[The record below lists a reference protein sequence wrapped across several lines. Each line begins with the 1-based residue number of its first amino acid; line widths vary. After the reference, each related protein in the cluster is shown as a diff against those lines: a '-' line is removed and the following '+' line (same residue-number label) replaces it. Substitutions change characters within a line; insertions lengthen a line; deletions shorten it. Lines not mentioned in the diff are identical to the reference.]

1 MSGIRGLSHVIQQ
14 NSHLLQDCKLHDGKI
29 VIVGNILQNLILD
42 RGEETRECGGD
53 YLEYTKTLFDLFT
66 MLQQCHVTP
75 YVIMYSENDQDE
87 EIQQKKQVKKMEEQ
101 QQSLQEG
108 QRHKIRPLLTHEAFL
123 HVIHSLNLP
132 FFVQH
137 AKDLR
142 EVVILAND
150 LDCPVLCQV
159 SDFYAFLLK
168 AGFIPFKTLMWHLQV
183 GQQADGVSSYKYLN
197 CKIYFADNLTKCFP
211 GLKNDSLVAI
221 ATLFGNRY
229 LTKRE
234 IWKFYAKLL
243 EMPIQN
249 NLNLNFH
256 PKYPE
261 AMKVM
266 NWIAQQESLQS
277 IMEEVLECLTENKD
291 MVRESISKALDWFGL
306 ESNKHTQPLIEYFQG
321 IQKYHQVKTSPGVP
335 EWLTL
340 MYQRGEIS
348 VVIPRLISIPRNIF
362 FSQVEDVVSPSSF
375 ECATSLR
382 QVVYGILNSTCT
394 QGGQIEEIYRGKRSV
409 KSVHVD
415 PAKGTPSLLDIPLLD
430 MYLRKLIILDALKET
445 NGNVDLPA
453 DAEFF
458 TAIIKYCLENSNP
471 KLNEH
476 HVRALICCFLV
487 MNVKFESL
495 LSRAK
500 DRSAIQETVYMM
512 SKHTIAGLEEKWGSL
527 CQHNRQEYDIRVI
540 HAFAQFQA
548 CFLAALDLNQL
559 LLCPFPNL
567 NPARVIHGT
576 FLHNVFVKLAAN
588 TIPKS
593 VIEDLFDGN
602 QCFLEMFSKM
612 ESAVLDP
619 LFL

>member
-1 MSGIRGLSHVIQQ
+1 
-14 NSHLLQDCKLHDGKI
+14 
-29 VIVGNILQNLILD
+29 
-42 RGEETRECGGD
+42 
-53 YLEYTKTLFDLFT
+53 

-87 EIQQKKQVKKMEEQ
+87 EMQQKKQVKKMEEQ
-101 QQSLQEG
+101 HQSLQEG
-108 QRHKIRPLLTHEAFL
+108 QRHKTRPLLTHEAFL

-142 EVVILAND
+142 EAVILAND

-159 SDFYAFLLK
+159 SDFYVFPLK
-168 AGFIPFKTLMWHLQV
+168 AGYIPIKTLIWHLHV
-183 GQQADGVSSYKYLN
+183 EQQDGVSSYEYLN

-221 ATLFGNRY
+221 ATLLGNRY
-229 LTKRE
+229 LTKGD
-234 IWKFYAKLL
+234 IWSFYAKLL
-243 EMPIQN
+243 EMPMQN
-249 NLNLNFH
+249 NLNLNFQ

-261 AMKVM
+261 TMKLM
-266 NWIAQQESLQS
+266 NWIAQQDDLQS
-277 IMEEVLECLTENKD
+277 IMEGVLGCLTLNKEKA
-291 MVRESISKALDWFGL
+291 RELIAKSIDRFGL
-306 ESNKHTQPLIEYFQG
+306 DSIKHTQPLIEYFRG
-321 IQKYHQVKTSPGVP
+321 FQKYHQVKTAPGVP

-348 VVIPRLISIPRNIF
+348 VVIPRLISIPRNVF
-362 FSQVEDVVSPSSF
+362 FSQVEDLESPSSF

-382 QVVYGILNSTCT
+382 QVVYGILTSTCT
-394 QGGQIEEIYRGKRSV
+394 QSGQIEEIYREKRSV

-430 MYLRKLIILDALKET
+430 MYLRKLIILDTLKET

-458 TAIIKYCLENSNP
+458 TAIIEYCLENSNP

-500 DRSAIQETVYMM
+500 NKSAIQETMYRM
-512 SKHTIAGLEEKWGSL
+512 SMHTIASLEEKWGFL

-576 FLHNVFVKLAAN
+576 FLHNVFVKLA
-588 TIPKS
+588 TSTTPKL
-593 VIEDLFDGN
+593 VIEDLFDGD
-602 QCFLEMFSKM
+602 QYFVEMFSKM
-612 ESAVLDP
+612 ESAVLGP
-619 LFL
+619 LVLYSRATESFN